1 MGLGQI
7 ARGQFARSFFEG
19 FIEDLFLLFIRSA
32 VPRERSFKSFF
43 FILGGLTKSRGT
55 FRASFEPSRSTHP
68 AVPTAAKHAQTAAK
82 HAQLTVS
89 PRFARRDAPA
99 PVTTDTT
106 RALANA
112 RRRAW
117 RQHLSSQRRSRRGL
131 PGDAPC
137 RLRRVSPTSPV
148 PTLGPG
154 VHLTTRRLDECPT
167 RSLSD
172 CAVV

>member
-55 FRASFEPSRSTHP
+55 FRASIEPSRSTR
-68 AVPTAAKHAQTAAK
+68 
-82 HAQLTVS
+82 
-89 PRFARRDAPA
+89 PRRPNRCETRSIDCFPKVCSTRRTCARHHRHNA
-99 PVTTDTT
+99 
-106 RALANA
+106 ALANA

-148 PTLGPG
+148 QTLGPG